1 MFMRIRHTLTT
12 GALVLACAGV
22 SQAQTAPAATGTT
35 LFGLKGTIDFGLRG
49 TGAEGDEARYERYQD
64 LRSGVF
70 SRVVLGDETER
81 RRVGVRLENIGYRNG
96 FYGAEY
102 HTGRSRFA
110 GSVDSI
116 PLNYSYL
123 TSTPWVE
130 GATGVFELDDV
141 AQSLVQNRTPGVVG
155 IHSAAAQLVTPS
167 IYRGLAR
174 PFDLQSRRDTIS
186 ASLGHDL
193 NAQLGF
199 NVSVSSIK
207 KGGNQ
212 PYGMSFAFNNAN
224 ELPIPLD
231 NRTNN
236 MAANLEY
243 GTSQGSIRVG
253 WEASYFN
260 NQIQEIVWDNPLRA
274 TDFTPYDPSGY
285 SNGNGP
291 ARGRMAMPPSNS
303 MNTVSTVGIYKL
315 AARTTVSGSLAFTA
329 MNQNEAL
336 IPWTSNPAVANAG
349 VYETFPGLASLP
361 RATAEAKVHGLNG
374 VFTLTSRPNNIF
386 GLNMRYRVNDHRN
399 LTPAFDAREYVRFD
413 AVPEDIE
420 HGISQNFNVRQN
432 TFDLTGTFKVARH
445 TAINIGYI
453 FDDYERTGR
462 SFSDMRDYTF
472 RTSVDTL
479 GNRWVTVRA
488 SFDHTTRIGSGFSE
502 ASIEDGG
509 LQPGLRFYDESDR
522 DRDRGALLFV
532 FTPGSSMDVT
542 LQFAKG
548 RDIYKGEGHEFG
560 LLNND
565 NETVNIGTSYS
576 PVDKVTLGANYG
588 RDKYNSLQSSRNAN
602 PPCGLNVPPCAPG
615 TYDSWFD
622 PNRTWLLDNDEV
634 VNNVL
639 TFVDIEQVIPKTDIR
654 FSYDYSDS
662 DQAFMHSGPRIT
674 ALATNTIL
682 TTGDTRPCAAGVS
695 SCFEALPNVTN
706 KWHRLTADVR
716 YGITSKVGVAASYW
730 YEKLDITDFAT
741 LDLAA
746 GVPRIDYLG
755 LLSTG
760 YGNRPYKGSTGS
772 VRLLYTF

>member
-1 MFMRIRHTLTT
+1 MRMRLTLTT
-12 GALVLACAGV
+12 GALVIACAGA
-22 SQAQTAPAATGTT
+22 SQAQQAPPAASGPT
-35 LFGLKGTIDFGLRG
+35 LFGLKGTVDFGFRG
-49 TGAEGDEARYERYQD
+49 TSTDGDAARYERYQD

-81 RRVGVRLENIGYRNG
+81 RRVAVRLENIGYRNG

-102 HTGRSRFA
+102 QRGRTRAS
-110 GSVDSI
+110 GSFDQI

-123 TSTPWVE
+123 TSSPWVE
-130 GATGVFELDDV
+130 ESTGVFTLDNL
-141 AQSLVQNRTPGVVG
+141 ARTLVQNRTAGVIG
-155 IHSAAAQLVTPS
+155 IHSAPAQLDTPS

-174 PFDLQSRRDTIS
+174 PFDLRSRRDTIT

-193 NAQLGF
+193 NNQLGF
-199 NVSVSSIK
+199 NLSVVSTK
-207 KGGNQ
+207 KSGNQ

-236 MAANLEY
+236 LAANLEY
-243 GTSQGSIRVG
+243 ATSQGSIRVG

-260 NQIQEIVWDNPLRA
+260 NQITDIVWENPLRA
-274 TDFTPYDPSGY
+274 TDFAPYDPSGY

-303 MNTVSTVGIYKL
+303 MNMVHTVGVYKL
-315 AARTTVSGSLAFTA
+315 AARTTVSGSIAFSA

-336 IPWTSNPAVANAG
+336 IPWTINPVIANAG
-349 VYETFPGLASLP
+349 VYQSFPGLATLP

-374 VFTLTSRPNNIF
+374 TFNLTSRPNNVF

-413 AVPEDIE
+413 AVPEE
-420 HGISQNFNVRQN
+420 VENGISQNFNVRQN
-432 TFDLTGTFKVARH
+432 TFDLTGTFKVAKY
-445 TAINIGYI
+445 TAINLGYV

-462 SFSDMRDYTF
+462 SFSDMRDYTL

-502 ASIEDGG
+502 ASIEEGG
-509 LQPGLRFYDESDR
+509 LQPGLRFFDESDR

-532 FTPGSSMDVT
+532 FTPGSAMDVT

-548 RDIYKGEGHEFG
+548 RDRYKGEGHEFG

-565 NETVNIGTSYS
+565 NETINLGASYS

-588 RDKYNSLQSSRNAN
+588 RDKYNSVQNSRNAN
-602 PPCGLNVPPCAPG
+602 PPCALNVPPCAAG

-622 PNRTWLLDNDEV
+622 PNRTWSLDNDEV

-639 TFVDIEQVIPKTDIR
+639 TYVDVDHLLPKTDIR

-662 DQAFMHSGPRIT
+662 DQAFIHSGPRIT
-674 ALATNTIL
+674 ALATNAIL
-682 TTGDTRPCAAGVS
+682 TTGDTRPCAAGLT

-706 KWHRLTADVR
+706 KWHRLTADLR
-716 YGITSKVGVAASYW
+716 YGITSRVGVAASYW
-730 YEKLDITDFAT
+730 YEKLDVTDFAT
-741 LDLAA
+741 IDLTP

-755 LLSTG
+755 SLGMG